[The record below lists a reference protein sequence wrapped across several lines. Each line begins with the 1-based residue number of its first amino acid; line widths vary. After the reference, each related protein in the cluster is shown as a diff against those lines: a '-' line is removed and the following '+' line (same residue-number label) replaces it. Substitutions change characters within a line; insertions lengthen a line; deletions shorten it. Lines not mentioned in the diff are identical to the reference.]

1 MLDSSS
7 GLSYIFLIV
16 LVALSAFFS
25 GSETALTSVNKI
37 RLKSLEENG
46 DKKAARTLRVA
57 ENYERMISTVLIG
70 NNIVNIAS
78 ASLATVI
85 FTVLLGA
92 DKGAAVSTV
101 VMTIVVLIFGEVLP
115 KNYAKNNADS
125 LAMVVSGPISFLMTV
140 FKPLSA
146 ALSALSGLM
155 SRLTGGEDDKPSVT
169 EEELKYIV
177 ESIEEEG
184 VLEENES
191 DLVQSAL
198 EFDEIEVQEIVTPR
212 VDMVT
217 LDVEDSWEEILE
229 LAKTSKVSRIP
240 VYEGSIDNIIG
251 LVHVRDI
258 LEDEISNSEHDIRSL
273 LSQCLF
279 VHKTMNLS
287 GLLEKLRKEKM
298 PLAIVTDDYGG
309 TMGLVTIEDVVE
321 ELVGEI
327 WDEYD
332 DFEEELV
339 KKDDHTYEVSGDY
352 NIYDLMDELDEDN
365 HSFESDYNTVSGWIL
380 EQLEHIPTVGEQLVY
395 EDRMRVTVTEMEDQ
409 RITKVKIELLPQQQ
423 PADSE

>member
-1 MLDSSS
+1 
-7 GLSYIFLIV
+7 
-16 LVALSAFFS
+16 
-25 GSETALTSVNKI
+25 
-37 RLKSLEENG
+37 
-46 DKKAARTLRVA
+46 
-57 ENYERMISTVLIG
+57 
-70 NNIVNIAS
+70 
-78 ASLATVI
+78 
-85 FTVLLGA
+85 
-92 DKGAAVSTV
+92 
-101 VMTIVVLIFGEVLP
+101 
-115 KNYAKNNADS
+115 
-125 LAMVVSGPISFLMTV
+125 MVVSGPISFLMTV

-258 LEDEISNSEHDIRSL
+258 LEDEISNSEHDIHSL

-365 HSFESDYNTVSGWIL
+365 RSFESDYNTVSGWIL

-395 EDRMRVTVTEMEDQ
+395 EDRMRVTVTEMDDQ

>member
-1 MLDSSS
+1 M
-7 GLSYIFLIV
+7 
-16 LVALSAFFS
+16 
-25 GSETALTSVNKI
+25 
-37 RLKSLEENG
+37 
-46 DKKAARTLRVA
+46 RVA

-258 LEDEISNSEHDIRSL
+258 LEDEISNSEHDIHSL

-365 HSFESDYNTVSGWIL
+365 RSFESDYNTVSGWIL

-395 EDRMRVTVTEMEDQ
+395 EDRMRVTVTEMDDQ

>member
-365 HSFESDYNTVSGWIL
+365 RSFESDYNTVSGWIL

-395 EDRMRVTVTEMEDQ
+395 EDRMRVTVTEMDDQ